1 MRLFFSESTNP
12 AYNLALEEYL
22 LLHGTDDILLFY
34 VNSPCVVLGYNQCLQ
49 NEVNVD
55 FCKANNIEVF
65 RRTSGGGAVYHDT
78 GNLNFSFI
86 GQVYSDDSVL
96 TSDFLLPVVAWL
108 NTLGVDVSIG
118 KRKDLW
124 LPNARKIG
132 GTASKISK
140 GRSLQHGTI
149 LFDANLEWLKNSL
162 SSNHINPDV
171 RATKSVRS
179 ETANILSYLYNKTN
193 QTLNPEGLIEAMVK
207 IAAEYY
213 EVDIERQVVVGDSF
227 QSVFDRL
234 NDENYI
240 SRK

>member
-1 MRLFFSESTNP
+1 
-12 AYNLALEEYL
+12 
-22 LLHGTDDILLFY
+22 
-34 VNSPCVVLGYNQCLQ
+34 
-49 NEVNVD
+49 
-55 FCKANNIEVF
+55 
-65 RRTSGGGAVYHDT
+65 
-78 GNLNFSFI
+78 
-86 GQVYSDDSVL
+86 
-96 TSDFLLPVVAWL
+96 
-108 NTLGVDVSIG
+108 VSIG